1 MIFKPSLLCLAFPYV
16 YPPFLHKEQILYTVQ
31 GVRQLDRCVIY
42 DSDKTKV
49 NMIIFGEKE
58 RGFYTVLCVGV
69 GGRLLLDKQILVL
82 LGSTEFL

>member
-1 MIFKPSLLCLAFPYV
+1 
-16 YPPFLHKEQILYTVQ
+16 
-31 GVRQLDRCVIY
+31 
-42 DSDKTKV
+42 
-49 NMIIFGEKE
+49 MIIFGEKE